1 MEFLS
6 VSLQVSKPQDE
17 STARRC
23 YCPSD
28 TARSVKVNP
37 LRWLGGSPLT
47 VLQTPRGGTK
57 ITSGTSTSCSQLF
70 TVRASLGS
78 SAPLLSPLLSWRA
91 QVSSSSHSTFHF
103 SLPLPPPQ
111 PLGMCRL
118 YDSREIQRGGGGLAS
133 SVAPYFARPGRF
145 VWSFSFTHC
154 LVGKDP
160 ARLSL
165 KPGERRLKHT
175 GLSVRLSPGR
185 KRLLSAVNFKVTGAR
200 GWRGWAGSGRG
211 REGMNYTHTGKHTLM
226 NQQKHHSVIIHVFPN
241 FLTTRRAGSWTILW
255 HD

>member
-6 VSLQVSKPQDE
+6 VSLQVSEPQDE

-47 VLQTPRGGTK
+47 VLKTPRVGTK

-78 SAPLLSPLLSWRA
+78 SAPLLSPLLSWRT

-118 YDSREIQRGGGGLAS
+118 YDSREIQRGGGGFGFKRRPLLCAS
-133 SVAPYFARPGRF
+133 RTVCVIF
-145 VWSFSFTHC
+145 
-154 LVGKDP
+154 LVY
-160 ARLSL
+160 ALS
-165 KPGERRLKHT
+165 RRE
-175 GLSVRLSPGR
+175 GS
-185 KRLLSAVNFKVTGAR
+185 SAVIPKAR
-200 GWRGWAGSGRG
+200 
-211 REGMNYTHTGKHTLM
+211 REATQTHGTVCAPVPRSEATPLRSK
-226 NQQKHHSVIIHVFPN
+226 F
-241 FLTTRRAGSWTILW
+241 
-255 HD
+255 

>member
-1 MEFLS
+1 MQKHSIKQRFCFWITQLFSYRFAPAVRHFRSCVPNWGKVMKTPGFKKNQQPKLDCQINNKTTTNCLCCGALSGLLALLKKSKKINKKKAPSVVEFLS
-6 VSLQVSKPQDE
+6 VSLQVSEPQDE

-47 VLQTPRGGTK
+47 VLKTPRVGTK

-78 SAPLLSPLLSWRA
+78 SAPLLSPLLSWRT

-118 YDSREIQRGGGGLAS
+118 YDSREIQRGGGGVWLQAS
-133 SVAPYFARPGRF
+133 PPTLRVPDGLCDLS
-145 VWSFSFTHC
+145 
-154 LVGKDP
+154 
-160 ARLSL
+160 RLRIVS
-165 KPGERRLKHT
+165 
-175 GLSVRLSPGR
+175 
-185 KRLLSAVNFKVTGAR
+185 
-200 GWRGWAGSGRG
+200 
-211 REGMNYTHTGKHTLM
+211 
-226 NQQKHHSVIIHVFPN
+226 
-241 FLTTRRAGSWTILW
+241 
-255 HD
+255 